1 MGEAMITALLQ
12 LLILLAV
19 IAIVLWAVK
28 QLGLPQPVYVVVVA
42 IGAIIILI
50 WLARFAGIAV

>member
-1 MGEAMITALLQ
+1 MITPLLQ
-12 LLILLAV
+12 LLILIAV

-28 QLGLPQPVYVVVVA
+28 QLGLPQPVYIVVMA
-42 IGAIIILI
+42 IAAIIVLI